1 MMKTRVVGLILIA
14 VAATISLGIYMIHR
28 KEIQN
33 KKQIIINE
41 INLVNHNKNINMNIT
56 VESK

>member
-1 MMKTRVVGLILIA
+1 MMKTRIVGLILI
-14 VAATISLGIYMIHR
+14 VVVTTISLGIYMIHK
-28 KEIQN
+28 KEVQN

-56 VESK
+56 VQSK